1 MKGEVSFRD
10 LLNKLRLI
18 AFPIALQNLV
28 SYTLNLVDTVMVGQL
43 GEVSIAAVGI
53 ANQFFFMFAVSM
65 FGFASGAAV
74 LTAQYWGKGDKES
87 VGRVYGLSMTI
98 ALVYSGLVA
107 ASVMIFP
114 GQIAALFSEEAGVVA
129 GAKSYLIY
137 IAISYVFSAL
147 TTITIGVVRS
157 VGKTVP
163 PLLFSAAG
171 IATNTFLNWCLIFGN
186 LGFPKLGIPGAA
198 IATVIARMVE
208 LTGILS
214 YMLWLNRKQLG
225 WKIRQVFHIKRD
237 LVAKFIKYSMP
248 VVINETMWSLGV
260 TIQVAFLGRLGSQT
274 LAAYNVVTNIE
285 RLSSI
290 FGMGIANATAIIVGN
305 EVGAGRRHH
314 AYEYAH
320 KLVASS
326 VVIGMFFTGVLLLTF
341 DLLMLPFKIEPETLA
356 LCRTFFYLLCGYS
369 IFRNFNMPVA
379 VGVFR
384 GGGDPHRA
392 LLMDLVPM
400 WCGSVPLVALGVFVF
415 HLAPPFVLLLF
426 FSDEIIKLVI
436 SIPGLFSKKWI
447 RDVTI

>member
-1 MKGEVSFRD
+1 MKGQVSFRD
-10 LLNKLRLI
+10 LWNKLRLI

-28 SYTLNLVDTVMVGQL
+28 SYMLNLVDTIMVGQL

-53 ANQFFFMFAVSM
+53 ANQLFFMFAVSM
-65 FGFASGAAV
+65 FGLASGSAV
-74 LTAQYWGKGDKES
+74 LTAQYWGKGDRQS
-87 VGRVYGLSMTI
+87 VGRVYGLSVVIT
-98 ALVYSGLVA
+98 LFYSGLVA
-107 ASVMIFP
+107 AVVMLIP
-114 GQIAALFSEEAGVVA
+114 GNIAALFSNEADVVA
-129 GAKSYLIY
+129 GAKSYLTY
-137 IAISYVFSAL
+137 IAFSYVLSAL
-147 TTITIGVVRS
+147 TTVTVGVVRS

-163 PLLFSAAG
+163 PLLFSASG
-171 IATNTFLNWCLIFGN
+171 ILVNTFLNWCLIFGN

-198 IATVIARMVE
+198 IATVIARAVE

-214 YMLWLNRKQLG
+214 YLLWLNRRELG
-225 WKIRQVFHIKRD
+225 WKLRCIFKIERE
-237 LVAKFIKYSMP
+237 LVMKFLKYSLP
-248 VVINETMWSLGV
+248 VVINESLWSLGI
-260 TIQVAFLGRLGSQT
+260 TLQVAFLGRLGSQT

-290 FGMGIANATAIIVGN
+290 FAMGVANATAIIVGN

-326 VVIGMFFTGVLLLTF
+326 VIIGLLFTGILLLSF
-341 DLLMLPFKIEPETLA
+341 DFLMLPFKIEPDTLV
-356 LCRTFFYLLCGYS
+356 LCRTFFYLFCGFS
-369 IFRNFNMPVA
+369 IFRNFNAPVA

-415 HLAPPFVLLLF
+415 HLAPPFVLLFF
-426 FSDEIIKLVI
+426 FSDEIIKLAI
-436 SIPGLFSKKWI
+436 SVPGLFSKKWI